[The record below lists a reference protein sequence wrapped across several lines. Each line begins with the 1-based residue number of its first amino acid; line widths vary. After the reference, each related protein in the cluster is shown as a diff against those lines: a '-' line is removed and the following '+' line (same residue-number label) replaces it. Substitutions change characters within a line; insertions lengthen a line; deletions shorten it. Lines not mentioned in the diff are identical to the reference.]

1 MITAYTDFKNI
12 PSNGIYNTI
21 RCKKGDKDVVL
32 KQLREP
38 YASQAKYKS
47 VQHKEYTYGKKID
60 SPYVVKYLGEED
72 LQNMLKL
79 ALWLCIFLK
88 DIVMKKR

>member
-47 VQHKEYTYGKKID
+47 VQHKEYTNGKKID
-60 SPYVVKYLGEED
+60 SRYVVK
-72 LQNMLKL
+72 
-79 ALWLCIFLK
+79 
-88 DIVMKKR
+88 